1 MPRFSFSYNL
11 PRWCRNK
18 FVLSNEI
25 HMKHLIIYAH
35 PNQGS
40 INSRLKETIVSTL
53 KGKGHETIT
62 RDLYALNFDP
72 ILSWAD
78 MQGQRAGKVEPAVSA
93 EQEHLAW
100 ADVVTFIY
108 PIWWTGMPAIM
119 KGYIDRV
126 MSYGFAYRYDKGVQ
140 MGLLKGKQAYVIN
153 TQGKSHQ
160 EYQATGMDQALKL
173 TSDTGIFT
181 YCGFDVKEH
190 LFFEKAD
197 KASVETVADW
207 TKKLEAVYSRI

>member
-1 MPRFSFSYNL
+1 
-11 PRWCRNK
+11 
-18 FVLSNEI
+18 
-25 HMKHLIIYAH
+25 MKHLIIYAH
-35 PNQGS
+35 PNETS
-40 INSRLKETIVSTL
+40 INSRLKETIVAAI
-53 KGKGHETIT
+53 KNNGHEVVL
-62 RDLYALNFDP
+62 RDLYALQFDP
-72 ILSWAD
+72 ILSLTD
-78 MQGQRAGKVEPAVSA
+78 MQGQRAGKVDAAISE
-93 EQEHLAW
+93 EQQHLAW

-140 MGLLKGKQAYVIN
+140 MGLLQGKQAYVIN

-160 EYQATGMDQALKL
+160 EYQASGMDQALKL

-181 YCGFDVKEH
+181 YCGFEVKHH

-197 KASVETVADW
+197 KASVETVVGW
-207 TKKLEAVYSRI
+207 TKELEIIYEGI